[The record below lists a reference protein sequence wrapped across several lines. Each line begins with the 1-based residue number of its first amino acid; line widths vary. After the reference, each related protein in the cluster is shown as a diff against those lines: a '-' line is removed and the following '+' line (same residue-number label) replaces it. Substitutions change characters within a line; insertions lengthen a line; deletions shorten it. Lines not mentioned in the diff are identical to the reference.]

1 VLDGI
6 EHHRGGR
13 VGLQQA
19 ADDLAEER
27 QRH

>member
-6 EHHRGGR
+6 ERRGGGR